1 MNNVLFIH
9 FVPQTRYPAL
19 ENPESL
25 RKSADDFLTQ
35 AAMTDAGLLFPP
47 SQIAL
52 TAILNSASRA
62 GLNMERWV
70 IRCAQVKARKK
81 VHFEFLK
88 VDFEVM

>member
-1 MNNVLFIH
+1 MSFFIH
-9 FVPQTRYPAL
+9 FIPQTRYPAL

-25 RKSADDFLTQ
+25 RKNADDFLTQ
-35 AAMTDAGLLFPP
+35 ATITDAGLLFPP

-70 IRCAQVKARKK
+70 SRCAQGKARKIVK
-81 VHFEFLK
+81 LEN
-88 VDFEVM
+88 

>member
-1 MNNVLFIH
+1 MCPVSIYVVMYFIH
-9 FVPQTRYPAL
+9 YQTRYPAL

-35 AAMTDAGLLFPP
+35 ATITDAGLLFPP

-62 GLNMERWV
+62 GLIMERWV
-70 IRCAQVKARKK
+70 VGL
-81 VHFEFLK
+81 VHFITMEQC
-88 VDFEVM
+88 

>member
-1 MNNVLFIH
+1 M
-9 FVPQTRYPAL
+9 
-19 ENPESL
+19 L

-62 GLNMERWV
+62 GLNVERYV
-70 IRCAQVKARKK
+70 TCSLRLDNLFI
-81 VHFEFLK
+81 FFLFLTELK
-88 VDFEVM
+88 ENL

>member
-1 MNNVLFIH
+1 MNDCVLIH
-9 FVPQTRYPAL
+9 FILQTRYPTL

-25 RKSADDFLTQ
+25 RKSVDDFLTQ

-62 GLNMERWV
+62 GLSMERWV
-70 IRCAQVKARKK
+70 TSV
-81 VHFEFLK
+81 
-88 VDFEVM
+88 